1 MGASGL
7 QYSASNT
14 ELCRSPIVH
23 SGYLAMNFF
32 CFENPL
38 ATQPQDRSLVQSHLC
53 EHLGILYLY
62 PVCL

>member
-38 ATQPQDRSLVQSHLC
+38 ATQPQDRSLVQSL
-53 EHLGILYLY
+53 IY
-62 PVCL
+62 VST